1 MGRVKTISR
10 HTAVIG
16 LVLFVAPPV
25 HAQPNPTIG
34 LSSEKLEFALL
45 EKSAVFELAS
55 ISGALKETRQY
66 GQQLIWRVKERP
78 SAEAFR
84 MANLSVGLLRSDT
97 GSQVIATFSGDI
109 SSLGYTT
116 SEEVK
121 LHIIFR
127 TKGGVA
133 LHTSVVGIRIKCDD
147 KDQSMHPPTDVIPR
161 NIANHVFANV
171 TSVEIAAHTEPHLSV
186 VKILRCN

>member
-1 MGRVKTISR
+1 
-10 HTAVIG
+10 
-16 LVLFVAPPV
+16 
-25 HAQPNPTIG
+25 
-34 LSSEKLEFALL
+34 LEFALL

-133 LHTSVVGIRIKCDD
+133 LHTSVVGIWIKCDD